1 MVTGKTLRRDY
12 LSLSEMDTPDRSG
25 PTHVPPPDL
34 KPSDPDMVWRAI
46 LDIRHGGN
54 ATAESP
60 LLTLVEDGA
69 EEGVE
74 GGERAGSWLS
84 AHPLDAEARFLC
96 DLYLPLCAAA
106 AGRRYAVAHL
116 GQSLDGRI
124 ATLCGASQWVTGPED
139 ILHNHRMRALSDAVL
154 VGAGTVRHDDPKL
167 TVRRCAG
174 ENPVRV
180 VVDTNRR
187 LEDRYGVFNDGAALT
202 LLLCARD
209 LAKPG
214 ERVGNA
220 EVIGLPRLGPG
231 LDPATILEM
240 LAERGLRFVFIEG
253 GGVTVSR
260 FLQAG
265 CLERLQVTVA
275 PLILGSGRPSFT
287 LPEIDTIAGGLRPR
301 SRHFVLGSDILFDCA
316 LRD

>member
-1 MVTGKTLRRDY
+1 MEAVKILRRGY
-12 LSLSEMDTPDRSG
+12 LSLPEMMTSKSPGPGPMPPG
-25 PTHVPPPDL
+25 PTPVSPPD
-34 KPSDPDMVWRAI
+34 PETVWRTI
-46 LDIRHGGN
+46 LDIRRGGSPS
-54 ATAESP
+54 AGQP
-60 LLTLVEDGA
+60 LLTLTQDGDEA
-69 EEGVE
+69 TCW
-74 GGERAGSWLS
+74 RS
-84 AHPLDAEARFLC
+84 AYPLDSMGAFLC

-106 AGRRYAVAHL
+106 AGRCYAAAHL

-167 TVRRCAG
+167 TVRHCAG
-174 ENPVRV
+174 GNPVRV

-187 LEDRYGVFNDGAALT
+187 LESGYGIFTDGTAPT
-202 LLLCARD
+202 LLLCAED
-209 LAKPG
+209 LARSG
-214 ERVGNA
+214 ERVGDA

-231 LDPATILEM
+231 LDPAKILVL

-265 CLERLQVTVA
+265 CLDRLQVTVA

-287 LPEIDTIAGGLRPR
+287 LPEIATIDGGLRPR

>member
-1 MVTGKTLRRDY
+1 MVAGMAGKALGRDY
-12 LSLSEMDTPDRSG
+12 LSVPEMNTTDRSAHIHA
-25 PTHVPPPDL
+25 PA
-34 KPSDPDMVWRAI
+34 SDPDLVWRAI
-46 LDIRHGGN
+46 LDIRRGKG
-54 ATAESP
+54 ASAEDR
-60 LLTLVEDGA
+60 LLTLVD
-69 EEGVE
+69 
-74 GGERAGSWLS
+74 GGEAASWRS
-84 AHPLDAEARFLC
+84 ARPLDADERFLC

-106 AGRRYAVAHL
+106 AGRCYAVAHL

-139 ILHNHRMRALSDAVL
+139 IQHNHRMRALSDAVL

-167 TVRRCAG
+167 TVRRCTG
-174 ENPVRV
+174 DNPVRV

-187 LEDRYGVFNDGAALT
+187 LEGAYGVFNDGAAPT
-202 LLLCARD
+202 LLLCAQD
-209 LAKPG
+209 LALPG

-231 LDPATILEM
+231 LDPAKILDL

-253 GGVTVSR
+253 GGITVSR

-265 CLERLQVTVA
+265 CLDRLQVTVA

-287 LPEIDTIAGGLRPR
+287 LPEIDTIDGGLRPR
-301 SRHFVLGSDILFDCA
+301 SRHFILGSDILFDCA